1 MATKVKRRLDPFSN
15 MPNLAKWFGKIVDIL
30 DQPLLTG
37 AEKKKIKKHFG
48 WIWKL
53 EWEQYIRKFAHDVT
67 TIKDVQ
73 KILKN
78 TGINEFSYKRACSKL
93 SSIDNS
99 EFTEPIIKA
108 LSAELEYT
116 KQIGFP
122 MLLTSD
128 IIESLFGKHKAITKP
143 HRLSEIN
150 KSVLSM
156 PVICEDLT
164 PSLIDKAFS
173 KVTGKEVDRW
183 VKRNIPMT
191 ILSRKKIVMG
201 SETDKSIKV
210 SKLVEKLKNGLTVPD
225 LGKFAEGF

>member
-1 MATKVKRRLDPFSN
+1 MA
-15 MPNLAKWFGKIVDIL
+15 NLP
-30 DQPLLTG
+30 Q
-37 AEKKKIKKHFG
+37 KIKQHFG
-48 WIWKL
+48 WIWKP
-53 EWEQYIRKFAHDVT
+53 EWGQYIRKFAHDVT
-67 TIKDVQ
+67 AIKDVQ

-78 TGINEFSYKRACSKL
+78 TGMNEFSYRKACSKL
-93 SSIDNS
+93 SSIDDS
-99 EFTEPIIKA
+99 EFTEPIINA
-108 LSAELEYT
+108 LSAELEHT
-116 KQIGFP
+116 KQVGFP

-201 SETDKSIKV
+201 SETDKSTEV
-210 SKLVEKLKNGLTVPD
+210 PKLVEKAKNGLTVPD
-225 LGKFAEGF
+225 LGNFAEGF